1 MYRINM
7 TYIIV
12 QYFVNIL
19 LISNILFTI
28 NAMCKIS
35 YANMHDNVVGYSESA
50 SRNSMLL
57 HNTKEADSNN
67 LSIRRDLDLQISLL
81 FLHLE

>member
-1 MYRINM
+1 
-7 TYIIV
+7 
-12 QYFVNIL
+12 
-19 LISNILFTI
+19 
-28 NAMCKIS
+28 MCKIS